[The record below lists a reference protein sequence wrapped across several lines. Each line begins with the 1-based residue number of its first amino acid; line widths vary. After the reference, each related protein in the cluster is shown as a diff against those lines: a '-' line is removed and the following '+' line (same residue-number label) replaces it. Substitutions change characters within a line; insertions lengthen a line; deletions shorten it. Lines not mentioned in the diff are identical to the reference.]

1 MAQFIFN
8 FFYSGPDGWAHFV
21 PGGWTPPAIAAA
33 TNEIQNNNISSTDNS
48 AIKNTTK
55 QSKKYY
61 CSYGHG
67 HNKSH
72 NSQQCY
78 RRKKRADKAKKML
91 HQEVLHAAQEEFVAV
106 KAEDIKKAE
115 DDCKKS
121 NEDVLARYS
130 NAELKKVFENALA
143 RSSDADLKKIFEEV
157 KEEME
162 HRGIR

>member
-8 FFYSGPDGWAHFV
+8 FFYSGPDGWAHLV

-33 TNEIQNNNISSTDNS
+33 TNENVNNNTSSTDNS
-48 AIKNTTK
+48 AIQNTTK

-78 RRKKRADKAKKML
+78 RHKKRVDKANRHANSSQKML
-91 HQEVLHAAQEEFVAV
+91 HQEPFVAV
-106 KAEDIKKAE
+106 KAGDIKKKDGDN
-115 DDCKKS
+115 DDNK
-121 NEDVLARYS
+121 DVLACYS
-130 NAELKKVFENALA
+130 NAELKKMFENVLA
-143 RSSDADLKKIFEEV
+143 RSSNADLKRIFEEV
-157 KEEME
+157 KKEME